1 MPTKTNFIKA
11 NILLKMKTKKEKEKN
26 LGPFLPEYEKRKTK
40 KCMCALRKK
49 VVGAGMS

>member
-26 LGPFLPEYEKRKTK
+26 LGPFFLNMRKEKLKSV
-40 KCMCALRKK
+40 C
-49 VVGAGMS
+49 VH